1 MQARFFQS
9 FAAPRLVRAGPG
21 PPGGA
26 RALEFPRPVPKG
38 PQLACLRVG
47 APYFSEVRSW
57 TATQDF
63 SGGQG
68 SVKFPGES
76 RAVWAEVRTEVAR
89 ARRRPSPVDAWS
101 FAQRLLAA
109 PAWPALPSA
118 RVGVRRPGPPLS
130 RRVRIRPG
138 SGKKRSLHGV
148 KSGGRP
154 RVRPSTGA

>member
-9 FAAPRLVRAGPG
+9 FAAPRLVRPRPG

-26 RALEFPRPVPKG
+26 GALEFPRPVPKG

-47 APYFSEVRSW
+47 AQYFSEVRSW

-101 FAQRLLAA
+101 SGSASPGCPGLAGVAVSTGRGAA
-109 PAWPALPSA
+109 PGTPTEPASPN
-118 RVGVRRPGPPLS
+118 
-130 RRVRIRPG
+130 
-138 SGKKRSLHGV
+138 
-148 KSGGRP
+148 
-154 RVRPSTGA
+154 